1 MKQVGP
7 RSPTGVWPTRWI
19 LIGSVMIGTPSEI
32 PANKSRSVGVP
43 ADWTVA
49 VTVTPPTVTV
59 AGSAT
64 SDPAGGAMNVKTPLF
79 SAATTPPCRLLFR
92 FVGGGKRPIGM
103 LPCLEFEAT
112 QRLAKMTPS
121 VASIAGS
128 STGQRENGVQAPGP
142 AWNVWSAPVVV
153 PAEFVATTWKW

>member
-1 MKQVGP
+1 MKQFGP

-32 PANKSRSVGVP
+32 PANKSKSVGVP

-64 SDPAGGAMNVKTPLF
+64 SDPAGGARNVKTPLF
-79 SAATTPPCRLLFR
+79 RSATSPPCRLLFPVV
-92 FVGGGKRPIGM
+92 VGGKLPIVM

-121 VASIAGS
+121 GARSGGA
-128 STGQRENGVQAPGP
+128 AP
-142 AWNVWSAPVVV
+142 
-153 PAEFVATTWKW
+153 E

>member
-1 MKQVGP
+1 MKQFGP

-32 PANKSRSVGVP
+32 PANKSKSVGVP

-79 SAATTPPCRLLFR
+79 RSATSPPCRLLFPVV
-92 FVGGGKRPIGM
+92 VGGKVPIVM
-103 LPCLEFEAT
+103 LPCVEFEAT
-112 QRLAKMTPS
+112 QILAKMTPS
-121 VASIAGS
+121 VAGIAGRS
-128 STGQRENGVQAPGP
+128 RGGGGE
-142 AWNVWSAPVVV
+142 
-153 PAEFVATTWKW
+153 